1 MQIPFATESYKHRS
15 LPISAQRCVNAYA
28 EKEPQGAKT
37 QIAVLGM
44 PGLTL
49 FTTVGSGP
57 IRGMHLMGGVLFVV
71 SGMFLYQVNSN
82 GTSTLLGGQVTGT
95 NTVSMA
101 DNGTQVIVVN
111 GVSGWVWSA
120 VAGFQTINSINFFPS
135 SSVVFFDSYFVLS
148 RDGTNQFFISSI
160 LDGTTYNGLD
170 FASAEV
176 SSDLVLAIVNQ
187 QENLLIFGQRTIE
200 TWYDAGAVQFPFL
213 RVDAGTIERGTAAA
227 LTPIKED
234 NGVFFLGDDIVFYR
248 LDGTQLRRIS
258 QHAIE
263 EAWQMYTTVS
273 DAYTFSYT
281 FEGHKFIVLQF
292 PSANATWV
300 YDISTGLWHERES
313 WDLNNNSYGKWRGAY
328 GIFAYNNVLIGDAFS
343 GQIGFIDETVATEF
357 GNTTRLLM
365 VSPVLHQDRKR
376 LFHFRFE
383 LDMESGVGITSGQG
397 SDPQAMLDW
406 SDDGGRTFKNFQ
418 LWHSIGK
425 IGAYTQRLRWLRLG
439 QARQRYYRLTISDPV
454 RRTVIAASA
463 DIEVGV

>member
-57 IRGMHLMGGVLFVV
+57 IRGMHLMGGTLFVV

-95 NTVSMA
+95 NVVSMA
-101 DNGTQVIVVN
+101 DNGTQVIIVN
-111 GVSGWVWSA
+111 GVNGWVWSA

-135 SSVVFFDSYFVLS
+135 TSVVFFDSYFVLS
-148 RDGTNQFFISSI
+148 RDGTNQFFISAI
-160 LDGTTYNGLD
+160 LDGTTFNGLD

-176 SSDLVLAIVNQ
+176 SSDFVLAIVNQ

-213 RVDAGTIERGTAAA
+213 RVDGGTIERGTAAA

-234 NGVFFLGDDIVFYR
+234 NSVFFLGDDIVFYR
-248 LDGTQLRRIS
+248 LDGTQLRRVS

-263 EAWQMYTTVS
+263 EAWQNYITVS

-281 FEGHKFIVLQF
+281 FEGHKFVVLTF

-313 WDLNNNSYGKWRGAY
+313 WDLNNNSYGRWRGSYAI
-328 GIFAYNNVLIGDAFS
+328 GAYNQVLVGDAFS

-357 GNTTRLLM
+357 GNTTRALM
-365 VSPVLHQDRKR
+365 VSPVIHNDRKR
-376 LFHFRFE
+376 LFHSRFE
-383 LDMESGVGITSGQG
+383 LDMESGVGTATGQG
-397 SDPQAMLDW
+397 ANPQAMLDW

-418 LWHSIGK
+418 LWHSIGA

-454 RRTVIAASA
+454 RRSVIAASA
-463 DIEVGV
+463 DISIGM

>member
-49 FTTVGSGP
+49 FATVGSGP
-57 IRGMHLMGGVLFVV
+57 IRGMHLMGGTLFVV
-71 SGMFLYQVNSN
+71 SGMFLYQVNPN

-95 NTVSMA
+95 NVVSMA
-101 DNGTQVIVVN
+101 DNGTQVIIVN
-111 GVSGWVWSA
+111 GVNGWIWSA
-120 VAGFQTINSINFFPS
+120 TNGFQTINSINFFPS
-135 SSVVFFDSYFVLS
+135 TSVVFFDSYFVLS
-148 RDGTNQFFISSI
+148 RDGTNQFFISAI
-160 LDGTTYNGLD
+160 LDGTTFNGLD

-176 SSDLVLAIVNQ
+176 SSDFVLAIVNQ

-213 RVDAGTIERGTAAA
+213 RVDGGTIERGTAAA

-234 NGVFFLGDDIVFYR
+234 NSVFFLGDDIVFYR
-248 LDGTQLRRIS
+248 LDGTQLRRVS

-263 EAWQMYTTVS
+263 ETWQNYTIVS

-313 WDLNNNSYGKWRGAY
+313 WDLNNNSYGKWRGNYAI
-328 GIFAYNNVLIGDAFS
+328 GAYNQVLVGDAFS

-365 VSPVLHQDRKR
+365 VSPVIHNDRKR
-376 LFHFRFE
+376 LFHSRFE
-383 LDMESGVGITSGQG
+383 LDMESGVGTATGQG
-397 SDPQAMLDW
+397 ANPQAMLDW

-418 LWHSIGK
+418 LWHSIGA

-454 RRTVIAASA
+454 RRSVIAANA
-463 DIEVGV
+463 DISAGM